1 MRVNPAVVV
10 RFGGAQAKEMNESAR
25 QARDGPGAI
34 FINHDILIQ

>member
-1 MRVNPAVVV
+1 MRVDPAGVV
-10 RFGGAQAKEMNESAR
+10 RLGGAQAKEMNESAK

>member
-1 MRVNPAVVV
+1 MRVAPAGVG
-10 RFGGAQAKEMNESAR
+10 RFGGAQAKDMNESAK